1 MVLSVCKMGKQN
13 NQLGQSTDERFARA
27 TRVWVAV
34 NHNTSVFDELVWCL
48 KRTAR
53 ASEFGSCK

>member
-1 MVLSVCKMGKQN
+1 MGKQN
-13 NQLGQSTDERFARA
+13 SRLGQSTDERVARA